1 MITKSEW
8 QDICMALLDHHSL
21 FYKIG
26 EMGRPILTDT
36 IPTACVTFDKSG
48 KYINFLFNPDFW
60 ASCDF
65 YKKLFVV
72 AHKALHI
79 ILNHGKR
86 FKDSQNPQI
95 SNVAIDIV
103 VNHSLINRFG
113 FVRENIEGHE
123 ELCWVDTIFKDK
135 KTNGQEIS
143 QDESAEY
150 YLNLINRNQKNTNIK
165 LVKLIDEHNFEDTS
179 DEIFDI
185 LNQELSDEEK
195 KSLKNFCEK
204 HSKNKE
210 AGVASGNG
218 LHFAV
223 KDKVIVKKPWESVI
237 QKWAKRRLMNIDND
251 VEQWAKRHRRFTG
264 LDSNLFLPSD
274 CEIEDLTFDK
284 RKIVVHF
291 YLDTSGSCWNLKD
304 RFFSAAE
311 SLPKKYFDIRLFC
324 FDTSVVETSLETRKM
339 HGGGGTRFD
348 IIENNIQ
355 KIIKEENITYPDAV
369 FVITDLYGN
378 KVNPQHPEN
387 WFWFVDGVTDSI
399 IKKLQTEYLHSASK
413 VYKLND
419 FV

>member
-1 MITKSEW
+1 MISKSEW
-8 QDICMALLDHHSL
+8 QEICMALLDHHSL

-26 EMGRPILTDT
+26 EMGRPILTDS

-65 YKKLFVV
+65 YKKIFVV
-72 AHKALHI
+72 AHEALHI

-86 FKDSQNPQI
+86 FKDSQNPQT

-103 VNHSLINRFG
+103 VNHSLTNRFG
-113 FVRENIEGHE
+113 FVRERIDGHE

-135 KTNGQEIS
+135 KINGQEIS

-150 YLNLINRNQKNTNIK
+150 YLNMINRNQKKTNIQF
-165 LVKLIDEHNFEDTS
+165 VKLIDNHNFEDTS
-179 DEIFDI
+179 DEVFDN
-185 LNQELSDEEK
+185 LNRELSDDEK

-204 HSKNKE
+204 HSNDKE
-210 AGVASGNG
+210 AGTSSGSG
-218 LHFAV
+218 IHFAT
-223 KDKVIVKKPWESVI
+223 KDKVQVKKPWESVI
-237 QKWAKRRLMNIDND
+237 QKWAKRRLVNMDAD
-251 VEQWAKRHRRFTG
+251 VEQWAKKHRRFTG
-264 LDSNLFLPSD
+264 LEADLFLPSD
-274 CEIEDLTFDK
+274 SEIEDLTFDK

-291 YLDTSGSCWNLKD
+291 YLDTSGSCWHLKD

-324 FDTSVVETSLETRKM
+324 FDTVVFETSLETRKLQ
-339 HGGGGTRFD
+339 GGGGTRFD
-348 IIENNIQ
+348 IIEDNIQ
-355 KIIKEENITYPDAV
+355 KVIREENTNYPDAT

-378 KVNPQHPEN
+378 KVNPQKPET
-387 WFWFVDGVTDSI
+387 WFWFVDGGLDST
-399 IKKLQTEYLHSASK
+399 IKKLASEYIHKDSK